1 MIASLSS
8 SQKAT
13 CNILSETTGV
23 DIITI
28 ESIYL
33 QTGSAKQTKSAI
45 DWAARLNT
53 EPLRL
58 LHHPERYGLVLIDG
72 EYIRT

>member
-1 MIASLSS
+1 MMPDGYR
-8 SQKAT
+8 QRV
-13 CNILSETTGV
+13 CRILSETTGF
-23 DIITI
+23 DSITI

-33 QTGSAKQTKSAI
+33 QTGSARQTKSAI

>member
-1 MIASLSS
+1 MISSLSD
-8 SQKAT
+8 SQSAKCVT
-13 CNILSETTGV
+13 LSETTGF
-23 DIITI
+23 DSITI

-45 DWAARLNT
+45 DWAGRMNV

-58 LHHPERYGLVLIDG
+58 LHHPEKYGLVLIDG